1 MDVFIGI
8 DVACAKDKYLPLVI
22 CTRQNGQLLPFP
34 LANYQIK
41 PPRGLGNAL
50 TLSLQPVLF
59 SSTKTKTKSVCRLP
73 FFTGEN

>member
-22 CTRQNGQLLPFP
+22 CTRQNGRLLPFP

-50 TLSLQPVLF
+50 TLHE
-59 SSTKTKTKSVCRLP
+59 K
-73 FFTGEN
+73 

>member
-50 TLSLQPVLF
+50 TLHEKVNQAFANDVARYIE
-59 SSTKTKTKSVCRLP
+59 TVCVRCV
-73 FFTGEN
+73 